1 MRTSAPPAPHE
12 RGYALIAAVASLA
25 VFAAMALAIISATRI
40 DLAKGQGEV
49 SSVQARLAAES
60 GLAIA
65 LHGLMNRDVATLALL
80 DGRTQELDLPG
91 AHLAI
96 TLIDERGKVAINA
109 IEAPVIERMLIEAG
123 LEGQAMAIARDS
135 LLDWQDSD
143 DEALPEGAEA
153 PFYAKQAITPRN
165 GSVQSLDEL
174 GAIRGFT
181 PEVVARLRPFVTV
194 ERHAVPFSPR
204 YAGPQALA
212 AIGDSRGSI
221 AGIERQR
228 ELSGQRTAIGFTDQ
242 TSWTGRPIT
251 ISVEATTPG
260 RGRYHLEAI
269 VEVTGKP
276 AHPYVVRR
284 IS

>member
-1 MRTSAPPAPHE
+1 MTSTPRVPDE

-25 VFAAMALAIISATRI
+25 VFAAVALAIISATRI
-40 DLAKGQGEV
+40 DLAKGQGEI
-49 SSVQARLAAES
+49 SSVQARLAAET
-60 GLAIA
+60 GLAVA
-65 LHGLMNRDVATLALL
+65 LHGLMNRDIATLALL
-80 DGRTQELDLPG
+80 DGRAQELDFAG
-91 AHLAI
+91 SHVTI

-109 IEAPVIERMLIEAG
+109 IEAPVIERMLNEAG
-123 LEGQAMAIARDS
+123 LEGQAMVIARDS

-143 DEALPEGAEA
+143 DEALPDGAEA
-153 PFYAKQAITPRN
+153 PFYARQGITPRN
-165 GSVQSLDEL
+165 GGVQSIDEL

-181 PEVVARLRPFVTV
+181 PQVVARLRPFITV
-194 ERHAVPFSPR
+194 ERSAVPFSPR

-212 AIGDSRGSI
+212 AIGDSRGAI

-228 ELSGQRTAIGFTDQ
+228 ELDGQRTAIGFNDQ
-242 TSWTGRPIT
+242 MSWTGRPIT

-260 RGRYHLEAI
+260 GGRYHLEAI

>member
-1 MRTSAPPAPHE
+1 VTETPRVADE

-25 VFAAMALAIISATRI
+25 VFAAIALAIISATRI

-49 SSVQARLAAES
+49 ASVRVRLAAET

-65 LHGLMNRDVATLALL
+65 LHGLMNRDIATLALF
-80 DGRTQELDLPG
+80 DGRSQELDFAG
-91 AHLAI
+91 AHVTF
-96 TLIDERGKVAINA
+96 TLIDERGKVALFA
-109 IEAPVIERMLIEAG
+109 IEAPVIERMLNEAG
-123 LEGQAMAIARDS
+123 LDGGEMEIARDS

-143 DEALPEGAEA
+143 DEALPDGAEA
-153 PFYAKQAITPRN
+153 PFYAKQGITPRN
-165 GSVQSLDEL
+165 GALQSIDEL

-181 PEVVARLRPFVTV
+181 PQVVARLRPFVTV
-194 ERHAVPFSPR
+194 ERFAVPFSPR
-204 YAGPQALA
+204 YAGVKALS
-212 AIGDSRGSI
+212 AIGDSRGAI

-228 ELSGQRTAIGFTDQ
+228 EIDGQRTAIGFSDQ

-251 ISVEATTPG
+251 ISVDATTPD
-260 RGRYHLEAI
+260 RARYHLEAI

-276 AHPYVVRR
+276 AHPYIVRR